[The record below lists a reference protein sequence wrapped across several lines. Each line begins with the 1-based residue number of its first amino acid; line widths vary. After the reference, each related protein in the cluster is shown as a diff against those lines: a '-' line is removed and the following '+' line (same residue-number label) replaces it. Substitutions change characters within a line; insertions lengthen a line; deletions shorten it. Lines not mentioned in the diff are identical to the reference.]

1 MRKNRGIPDRIITI
15 AFFCVILIA
24 QTAVMAT
31 VGFQKKDYHID
42 EIYSYIISNSYD
54 TDRISN
60 AEKIWGTW
68 FDGEQ
73 LQEFVTVQEGEEFS
87 YDAAYRNTYTD

>member
-54 TDRISN
+54 TQNFQRRKNMGD
-60 AEKIWGTW
+60 
-68 FDGEQ
+68 
-73 LQEFVTVQEGEEFS
+73 LV
-87 YDAAYRNTYTD
+87 